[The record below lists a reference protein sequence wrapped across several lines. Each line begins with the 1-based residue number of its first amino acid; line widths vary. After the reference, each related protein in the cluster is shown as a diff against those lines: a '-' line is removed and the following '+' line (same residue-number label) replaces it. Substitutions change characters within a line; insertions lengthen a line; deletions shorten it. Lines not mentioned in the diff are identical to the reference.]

1 MGQRRRQETQAQS
14 VRTTSQS
21 NRTQGSGG
29 HVEEK
34 AFTLNMLYLER
45 LQLRTEVYYQEALE
59 AARQLQQAL
68 DDQAEL
74 ELTQAQARID

>member
-1 MGQRRRQETQAQS
+1 M
-14 VRTTSQS
+14 
-21 NRTQGSGG
+21 
-29 HVEEK
+29 EEK